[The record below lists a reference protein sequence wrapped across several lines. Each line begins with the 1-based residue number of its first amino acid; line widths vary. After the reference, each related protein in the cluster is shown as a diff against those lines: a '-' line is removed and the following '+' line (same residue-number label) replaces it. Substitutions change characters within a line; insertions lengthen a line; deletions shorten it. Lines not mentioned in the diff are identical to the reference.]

1 MTFWKG
7 LRTSYGGSL
16 AFLAACP
23 LLALVPVVFELL
35 QHVAE
40 VHIGMYDSIAA
51 AKALEHH
58 PLRMALGM
66 VKVLALL
73 VPTYWITRFVH
84 TRDPRFAARRDPLAM
99 RLFAGVVAI
108 HIALSAAQLFG
119 LPQTPAALLAGL
131 AGGLI
136 VQCLL
141 VAWTV
146 AATLGDA
153 SIGPVASVRIMAR
166 RLPWTIAFTVVAMLP
181 LMIPHYLL
189 GAAAIM
195 APRVWLWPILTVDA
209 LLVGWLC
216 AVMAASNYVAA
227 MRAIG
232 LAGGALRPSGVADVA
247 GPTALA
253 PYPG

>member
-1 MTFWKG
+1 
-7 LRTSYGGSL
+7 
-16 AFLAACP
+16 
-23 LLALVPVVFELL
+23 
-35 QHVAE
+35 
-40 VHIGMYDSIAA
+40 
-51 AKALEHH
+51 
-58 PLRMALGM
+58 MALGM

-84 TRDPRFAARRDPLAM
+84 TRDPRFAAQRDPLAM
-99 RLFAGVVAI
+99 RLFAGVVAV
-108 HIALSAAQLFG
+108 HMALSAAQLFG
-119 LPQTPAALLAGL
+119 LSQTPGALLAGL

-153 SIGPVASVRIMAR
+153 TIGPVASVRIMAR
-166 RLPWTIAFTVVAMLP
+166 RLPWTIAFTIVAMLP
-181 LMIPHYLL
+181 LMIPHYML

-216 AVMAASNYVAA
+216 AVMAASNYVVA
-227 MRAIG
+227 MRAI
-232 LAGGALRPSGVADVA
+232 ALSGSALSPSGAADVA
-247 GPTALA
+247 RPVVAA
-253 PYPG
+253 RYPG

>member
-73 VPTYWITRFVH
+73 IPTYWITRFVH
-84 TRDPRFAARRDPLAM
+84 TRDPRFAAQRDPLAM

-119 LPQTPAALLAGL
+119 LPQTPGALRAGL

-146 AATLGDA
+146 AQYVKSNAIVFCADGMTLGVGAGQMSRIDSARIA
-153 SIGPVASVRIMAR
+153 SIKAENA
-166 RLPWTIAFTVVAMLP
+166 A
-181 LMIPHYLL
+181 
-189 GAAAIM
+189 GAA
-195 APRVWLWPILTVDA
+195 
-209 LLVGWLC
+209 
-216 AVMAASNYVAA
+216 
-227 MRAIG
+227 
-232 LAGGALRPSGVADVA
+232 
-247 GPTALA
+247 
-253 PYPG
+253 

>member
-73 VPTYWITRFVH
+73 IPTYWITRFVH
-84 TRDPRFAARRDPLAM
+84 TRDPRFAAQRDPLAM

-119 LPQTPAALLAGL
+119 LPQTPGALLAGL

-153 SIGPVASVRIMAR
+153 SIGPAASVRIMAR
-166 RLPWTIAFTVVAMLP
+166 RLPSSSCAPASPSCERSRENSRKPDTKMSAMP
-181 LMIPHYLL
+181 
-189 GAAAIM
+189 
-195 APRVWLWPILTVDA
+195 V
-209 LLVGWLC
+209 
-216 AVMAASNYVAA
+216 
-227 MRAIG
+227 
-232 LAGGALRPSGVADVA
+232 
-247 GPTALA
+247 
-253 PYPG
+253 

>member
-16 AFLAACP
+16 AFMAACP
-23 LLALVPVVFELL
+23 LLALVPVLFELL

-40 VHIGMYDSIAA
+40 AHIGMYDSLAA

-58 PLRMALGM
+58 PLRMTLGM

-73 VPTYWITRFVH
+73 VPAYWITRFIH
-84 TRDPRFAARRDPLAM
+84 ARDVRFATRRDPLAM
-99 RLFAGVVAI
+99 RLFAIVVVV
-108 HIALSAAQLFG
+108 HMALSAAQLFG
-119 LPQTPAALLAGL
+119 LPQTPAAMLIGL
-131 AGGLI
+131 AIGLI
-136 VQCLL
+136 LQCLL

-146 AATLGDA
+146 AATLGDPA
-153 SIGPVASVRIMAR
+153 IGPFASMRIMAR
-166 RLPWTIAFTVVAMLP
+166 RLPWTLAFTMIAMLP
-181 LMIPHYLL
+181 LMIPHYVL

-195 APRVWLWPILTVDA
+195 APRIWLWPILIGDS

-216 AVMAASNYVAA
+216 AVIAASNYVAA
-227 MRAIG
+227 ARAMA
-232 LAGGALRPSGVADVA
+232 LAGGGFRPASGEPIARAA
-247 GPTALA
+247 GAA